1 MYVVNGKG
9 SLIRL
14 IAGFFV
20 LGSVLLAH
28 FVSTYWLFFTGLVGL
43 MLMISAVTGFCPME
57 LILKA
62 LKVEQRQVV
71 QLKVKR

>member
-1 MYVVNGKG
+1 MYIVNGKG

-20 LGSVLLAH
+20 LASVLLGV
-28 FVSTYWLFFTGLVGL
+28 FVSKYWIIFTGFVGI
-43 MLMISAVTGFCPME
+43 MLMTSALTGFCPME

-62 LKVEQRQVV
+62 LGAEQR
-71 QLKVKR
+71 KVSS

>member
-9 SLIRL
+9 SLIRF

-20 LGSVLLAH
+20 LGSVLLSH
-28 FVSTYWLFFTGLVGL
+28 FINPYWLFFTGFVGA
-43 MLMISAVTGFCPME
+43 MLMISALTGFCPME

-62 LKVEQRQVV
+62 LGAEQR
-71 QLKVKR
+71 KVCK

>member
-14 IAGFFV
+14 VAGFFV
-20 LGSVLLAH
+20 LGSVLLEYFNILNGAIYFTM
-28 FVSTYWLFFTGLVGL
+28 FVGT
-43 MLMISAVTGFCPME
+43 MLMISALTGFCPME

-62 LKVEQRQVV
+62 LNVKEKKVS
-71 QLKVKR
+71 